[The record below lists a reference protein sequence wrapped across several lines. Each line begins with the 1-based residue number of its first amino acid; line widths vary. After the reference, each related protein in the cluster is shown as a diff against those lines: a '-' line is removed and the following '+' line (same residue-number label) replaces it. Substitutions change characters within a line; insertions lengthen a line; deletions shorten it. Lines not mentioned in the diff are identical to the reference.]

1 VSALK
6 SVLAGLLGAAL
17 VFQIWYEAHVFGRE
31 PLTFLYVYRIVLIAG
46 FALLLLSRGRFRS
59 VNAAVRLW
67 IAVDFAY
74 SIADRFGFVGHYGSP
89 GVSWG
94 NWKNFVAYTHVLT
107 GVLPLALVPLL
118 AVAATLYEAVLAV
131 TLAVGICSRVFCL
144 AAALLTGIYV
154 VTMSLT
160 GGFMS
165 QFDYAVLLLCLGSL
179 FLAVVS

>member
-1 VSALK
+1 
-6 SVLAGLLGAAL
+6 
-17 VFQIWYEAHVFGRE
+17 
-31 PLTFLYVYRIVLIAG
+31 
-46 FALLLLSRGRFRS
+46 
-59 VNAAVRLW
+59 
-67 IAVDFAY
+67 
-74 SIADRFGFVGHYGSP
+74 
-89 GVSWG
+89 
-94 NWKNFVAYTHVLT
+94 
-107 GVLPLALVPLL
+107 
-118 AVAATLYEAVLAV
+118 VLAV